1 MNKQS
6 IYASFFALVLTSM
19 LFVAVSACNYS
30 GNKNDGEI
38 LARVGQ
44 FDITKQHYL
53 NELRRFYDRTGQAV
67 NLGSD
72 VMENVL
78 NARVNRYAIVE
89 YAFLK
94 GWDKEAE
101 AKHMLAMIERK
112 VNMEEFERRFILEE
126 VQISENV
133 VRELFFRAN
142 TSLRASHLFAQNR
155 HLADSLF
162 ALLESGVSF
171 EDLARSIFRN
181 PELASSGGD
190 LGFFTI
196 DDMDI
201 AFEDQAYRM
210 DIGEI
215 SKPVKTSQGYSIIKV
230 TDIVTTPVI
239 TENEFANKRN
249 EIAEIARKQQFEL
262 ATRHHIQDTI
272 DSFEFDDNLIIQ
284 IWEAVKR
291 NPEAYYTFNDEAS
304 MVTLDL
310 PADILDQPV
319 AKRDGFSF
327 TVRDFLQESY
337 FSSIQQRQQARD
349 IHTFREQLA
358 GTAYRALA
366 LSKVQSHPRFDQQL
380 VDRTIEETFYNYLHQ
395 QFEIYLDNMV
405 QIPEEML
412 LMEFMK
418 NRDLFVEPIQL
429 NVAEIVVT
437 SQENAD
443 QVMKLLESGAEFDVL
458 VQQYSIDPT
467 GRANNGE
474 LGFIPLDRFG
484 MMAPSLNTIQPGE
497 IAGPFQIM
505 SNRFLIFKCLERIES
520 KMLSFEEAEPMVRR
534 TLHHS
539 FKEELRRIKINEA
552 RTIFNATIFTE
563 RLHAIPV
570 QL

>member
-1 MNKQS
+1 MDKKS
-6 IYASFFALVLTSM
+6 LLIRFFGFALTTVLIVV
-19 LFVAVSACNYS
+19 LVSCNS
-30 GNKNDGEI
+30 SEGKQEDEV

-44 FDITKQHYL
+44 FDITRQHYL
-53 NELRRFYDRTGQAV
+53 NELRRFHERTGQAV

-89 YAFLK
+89 YAFYN
-94 GWDKEAE
+94 GWDMEPE
-101 AKHMLAMIERK
+101 AKHTRAMIERK
-112 VNMEEFERRFILEE
+112 VNMEEFERRFIHEE
-126 VQISENV
+126 VEISENDL
-133 VRELFFRAN
+133 RELFFRAN
-142 TSLRASHLFAQNR
+142 TSIRASHLFAANR
-155 HLADSLF
+155 HVADSLF

-171 EDLARSIFRN
+171 ESLARSVFRN
-181 PELASSGGD
+181 PELAASGGD

-201 AFEDQAYRM
+201 SFEDKAFRM
-210 DIGEI
+210 DIGDI

-230 TDIVTTPVI
+230 TDIITTPVI
-239 TENEFANKRN
+239 TETEFANKRN
-249 EIAEIARKQQFEL
+249 QIAEIARKQQFEL
-262 ATRHHIQDTI
+262 ATRRHMQSTI
-272 DSFEFDDNLIIQ
+272 ESFDFDDNLIIQ

-291 NPEAYYTFNDEAS
+291 NPEAYFTFNDEAS
-304 MVTLDL
+304 MVTLDV

-327 TVRDFLQESY
+327 TVRNFLQESY

-366 LSKVQSHPRFDQQL
+366 LSKVQSHPRFDQRL
-380 VDRTIEETFYNYLHQ
+380 VERTIEETFFNYLHQ
-395 QFEIYLDNMV
+395 QFEAHLDAMV
-405 QIPEEML
+405 EIPEEML

-437 SQENAD
+437 SQDAANR
-443 QVMKLLESGAEFDVL
+443 VMSRIQSGANFSTL
-458 VQQYSIDPT
+458 VQQYSVDPA

-474 LGFIPLDRFG
+474 LGFMPLDRFG
-484 MMAPSLNTIQPGE
+484 MMAPSLSAIQPGE

-505 SNRFLIFKCLERIES
+505 SNRFLIFKCLDRIES
-520 KMLSFEEAEPMVRR
+520 RPLSFDEAEPMVRR
-534 TLHHS
+534 SLHLS

-552 RTIFNATIFTE
+552 RTMFNATIFTE
-563 RLHAIPV
+563 RLHAIPL